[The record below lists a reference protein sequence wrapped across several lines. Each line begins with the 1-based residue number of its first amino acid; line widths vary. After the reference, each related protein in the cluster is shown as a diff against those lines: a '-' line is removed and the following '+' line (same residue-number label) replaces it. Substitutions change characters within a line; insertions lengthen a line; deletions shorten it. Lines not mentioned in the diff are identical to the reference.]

1 MGNRRLYCSSYHS
14 LAAALALFAV
24 ACVLPTNASAQQV
37 RLGGGG
43 GSPVTVEILEDILV
57 TFKPEA
63 SSVFANAVGFQLDGV
78 VGTPNTLG
86 FDYSETATPSNIL
99 DYRLS
104 ASDPLV
110 PVSGAV
116 VNLGNLSQ
124 GSDFQVSF
132 DTGFV
137 QFQPGGSFTI
147 KAGSM
152 VWPSPGTDSPWVTTP
167 DTITLTPAMIFAAG
181 EGPQFLAN
189 EVTVA
194 AVPEPSTL
202 ALAAIAGL
210 GGLAALRRRKR
221 S

>member
-1 MGNRRLYCSSYHS
+1 MGNRRLSCSSYRS
-14 LAAALALFAV
+14 LAAALTLFAV
-24 ACVLPTNASAQQV
+24 AYMLPTNASAQQV

-104 ASDPLV
+104 RQRPARAGVGGGCEPWK
-110 PVSGAV
+110 
-116 VNLGNLSQ
+116 LSQ

-132 DTGFV
+132 D
-137 QFQPGGSFTI
+137 I
-147 KAGSM
+147 
-152 VWPSPGTDSPWVTTP
+152 
-167 DTITLTPAMIFAAG
+167 
-181 EGPQFLAN
+181 
-189 EVTVA
+189 
-194 AVPEPSTL
+194 
-202 ALAAIAGL
+202 
-210 GGLAALRRRKR
+210 
-221 S
+221 